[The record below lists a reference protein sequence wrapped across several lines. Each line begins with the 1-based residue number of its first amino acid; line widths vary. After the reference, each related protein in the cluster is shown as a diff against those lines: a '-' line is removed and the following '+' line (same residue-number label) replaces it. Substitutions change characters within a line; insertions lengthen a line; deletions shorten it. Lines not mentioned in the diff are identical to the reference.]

1 MSFFNSVKMRLTKY
15 MTSETLKFIKLI
27 YKYQIAIF
35 FHKANYLCMF

>member
-15 MTSETLKFIKLI
+15 MTVETLKFIKL

-35 FHKANYLCMF
+35 FHKANSLCMF